1 MASMLFSSR
10 HMSVTAPAK
19 VLATALL
26 AALAAGCAAPG
37 MKMPAPGP
45 ATEASLPAVEL
56 VAITPAVL
64 AAQQAARPDVVAAVK
79 DLLATPQ
86 PYTLGPGDI
95 LSITVFDYPQMDL
108 AGAKATLLLG
118 GAEPGVVTDG
128 YSVASDGTIQ
138 FAFAG
143 AVKVAGLTPADARA
157 ALVKQLSKY
166 IKDPQVILRVQ
177 AYRSQ
182 RVYVDGAVQQG
193 GAKPIDDLPM
203 TLAEALSRA
212 GGIAP
217 LGDASQVTITRGTK
231 QYVANLPRL
240 SAQGVAPTRLL
251 LANGDLVRVAP
262 RADNKVFVMGEVTK
276 PAAVEL
282 RDGNLSLNEA
292 LGEAGGMNQLSANA
306 GEVYVVR
313 GAGQA
318 GTTPQVFHLNAK
330 NPVALAYAEAF
341 PLQPKDVVF
350 VDTGSTVRFSRVA
363 NLILPAVSGV
373 VSGAAQATIAIRR

>member
-10 HMSVTAPAK
+10 HMSATAPAK

-64 AAQQAARPDVVAAVK
+64 AAQQAARPDALAAVK

-108 AGAKATLLLG
+108 AASKATLLLG

-138 FAFAG
+138 FAYAG

-330 NPVALAYAEAF
+330 NPVALAYAESF
-341 PLQPKDVVF
+341 PLLPKDVVF
-350 VDTGSTVRFSRVA
+350 VDSGTTVRFSRVA
-363 NLILPAVSGV
+363 NLVLPVASSL

>member
-64 AAQQAARPDVVAAVK
+64 AAQQAARPDALAAVK

-118 GAEPGVVTDG
+118 ATEPGVVTDG

-330 NPVALAYAEAF
+330 NPVALAYAESF